1 MKQIARERFETAWLS
16 NPEIFSVHELPDC
29 SDHAFYA
36 TMAEADADASSLVKS
51 LDGAWK
57 AHFAMNPSEAPD
69 TLLTSAALDETL
81 REIQVPCEFQME
93 APEWDPP
100 HYVNT
105 QYPWDGHE
113 ALQAPQVSEVYNPT
127 VTCIRHFSLSL
138 PQVQQRTVLHLAG
151 VEAAVLVYVN
161 GHEVGY
167 AEDSFTP
174 HRFDL
179 TPYVH
184 VGENRLALRVFKR
197 CTGSWMEDQDFW
209 RFSGIHRSV
218 SLHFY
223 PETHLYDLRVRTP
236 LTDNYTRATLETRLR
251 VMGASLGKAKL
262 TLTDKAGKTLWT
274 AEKPLTALESYVSAE
289 IPGVKLWS
297 AEEPNLYTLTV
308 VLTNAQ
314 GQVTEVCRTKVGFRQ
329 FEMKDKIMCL
339 NGKRIVFHGVNRH
352 EFDCDRGNG
361 NNIQQGVYHLISR
374 HSACSDAD
382 IQQEA
387 GRTTLVYRY
396 TTPMLPDFAVTVRYT
411 VHSQDALDVTV
422 DWPGLPNQPDMPA
435 LGLSFQL
442 DPRLTRV
449 RCYGYGPDENYID
462 RREGAYLG
470 WHSWNAADGMTR
482 YCKPQESGNRTGVQ
496 VVSVTDADGH
506 GVEISGDNLEVSVQP
521 WLPEELE
528 AAYHPSDLMGSVRTV
543 LDVAMFRK
551 GIGGDDSWGAP
562 VLPQFC
568 YPADKPYTFTFTMKA
583 L

>member
-184 VGENRLALRVFKR
+184 VGER
-197 CTGSWMEDQDFW
+197 CACSSAARAAGWRIRTFGGSAA
-209 RFSGIHRSV
+209 STAACPCTS
-218 SLHFY
+218 
-223 PETHLYDLRVRTP
+223 TP
-236 LTDNYTRATLETRLR
+236 
-251 VMGASLGKAKL
+251 
-262 TLTDKAGKTLWT
+262 
-274 AEKPLTALESYVSAE
+274 
-289 IPGVKLWS
+289 
-297 AEEPNLYTLTV
+297 
-308 VLTNAQ
+308 
-314 GQVTEVCRTKVGFRQ
+314 
-329 FEMKDKIMCL
+329 
-339 NGKRIVFHGVNRH
+339 KRISTT
-352 EFDCDRGNG
+352 CA
-361 NNIQQGVYHLISR
+361 
-374 HSACSDAD
+374 SAH
-382 IQQEA
+382 
-387 GRTTLVYRY
+387 R
-396 TTPMLPDFAVTVRYT
+396 
-411 VHSQDALDVTV
+411 
-422 DWPGLPNQPDMPA
+422 
-435 LGLSFQL
+435 
-442 DPRLTRV
+442 
-449 RCYGYGPDENYID
+449 
-462 RREGAYLG
+462 
-470 WHSWNAADGMTR
+470 
-482 YCKPQESGNRTGVQ
+482 
-496 VVSVTDADGH
+496 
-506 GVEISGDNLEVSVQP
+506 
-521 WLPEELE
+521 
-528 AAYHPSDLMGSVRTV
+528 
-543 LDVAMFRK
+543 
-551 GIGGDDSWGAP
+551 
-562 VLPQFC
+562 
-568 YPADKPYTFTFTMKA
+568 
-583 L
+583 

>member
-127 VTCIRHFSLSL
+127 VTCIRHFALSL

-352 EFDCDRGNG
+352 EFDCDRGRVMTHDLLMRDIRDMKAM
-361 NNIQQGVYHLISR
+361 NI
-374 HSACSDAD
+374 
-382 IQQEA
+382 
-387 GRTTLVYRY
+387 
-396 TTPMLPDFAVTVRYT
+396 
-411 VHSQDALDVTV
+411 
-422 DWPGLPNQPDMPA
+422 
-435 LGLSFQL
+435 
-442 DPRLTRV
+442 
-449 RCYGYGPDENYID
+449 
-462 RREGAYLG
+462 
-470 WHSWNAADGMTR
+470 NA
-482 YCKPQESGNRTGVQ
+482 
-496 VVSVTDADGH
+496 
-506 GVEISGDNLEVSVQP
+506 
-521 WLPEELE
+521 
-528 AAYHPSDLMGSVRTV
+528 VRTCHYPNTSEFYRLCDEYGLYV
-543 LDVAMFRK
+543 IDEANIETH
-551 GIGGDDSWGAP
+551 GS
-562 VLPQFC
+562 
-568 YPADKPYTFTFTMKA
+568 PADA
-583 L
+583 RLGGAG

>member
-36 TMAEADADASSLVKS
+36 TMAEADADTSSLVKS

-127 VTCIRHFSLSL
+127 VTCIRHFALSL

-289 IPGVKLWS
+289 IPGV
-297 AEEPNLYTLTV
+297 
-308 VLTNAQ
+308 
-314 GQVTEVCRTKVGFRQ
+314 
-329 FEMKDKIMCL
+329 
-339 NGKRIVFHGVNRH
+339 
-352 EFDCDRGNG
+352 
-361 NNIQQGVYHLISR
+361 
-374 HSACSDAD
+374 
-382 IQQEA
+382 
-387 GRTTLVYRY
+387 
-396 TTPMLPDFAVTVRYT
+396 
-411 VHSQDALDVTV
+411 
-422 DWPGLPNQPDMPA
+422 
-435 LGLSFQL
+435 
-442 DPRLTRV
+442 
-449 RCYGYGPDENYID
+449 
-462 RREGAYLG
+462 
-470 WHSWNAADGMTR
+470 
-482 YCKPQESGNRTGVQ
+482 
-496 VVSVTDADGH
+496 
-506 GVEISGDNLEVSVQP
+506 
-521 WLPEELE
+521 
-528 AAYHPSDLMGSVRTV
+528 
-543 LDVAMFRK
+543 
-551 GIGGDDSWGAP
+551 
-562 VLPQFC
+562 
-568 YPADKPYTFTFTMKA
+568 
-583 L
+583 

>member
-57 AHFAMNPSEAPD
+57 AHFAMKPSEAPD

-105 QYPWDGHE
+105 QYPWDGRE

-127 VTCIRHFSLSL
+127 VTCIRHFALSL

-352 EFDCDRGNG
+352 EFDCDRGRVMTHDLLVRDIRDMKAM
-361 NNIQQGVYHLISR
+361 NINAVRTCHYPNTSEFYRLCDEYGLYVIDEANIETHGSWQPMHDWVVPDNR
-374 HSACSDAD
+374 PEW
-382 IQQEA
+382 QEA
-387 GRTTLVYRY
+387 VLARGRA
-396 TTPMLPDFAVTVRYT
+396 MLERDKNHPCILLWSCGNESWGGKDLYEL
-411 VHSQDALDVTV
+411 SQ
-422 DWPGLPNQPDMPA
+422 
-435 LGLSFQL
+435 
-442 DPRLTRV
+442 
-449 RCYGYGPDENYID
+449 YY
-462 RREGAYLG
+462 RREACPCT
-470 WHSWNAADGMTR
+470 STPKR
-482 YCKPQESGNRTGVQ
+482 
-496 VVSVTDADGH
+496 
-506 GVEISGDNLEVSVQP
+506 ISTTCAS
-521 WLPEELE
+521 
-528 AAYHPSDLMGSVRTV
+528 AHR
-543 LDVAMFRK
+543 
-551 GIGGDDSWGAP
+551 
-562 VLPQFC
+562 
-568 YPADKPYTFTFTMKA
+568 
-583 L
+583 